1 MILGRHSASKTHLVI
16 LTGQRTFVIQAR
28 KGSAVL
34 SVLVE
39 KEQVQLLAS
48 EANQFLDKIAEED
61 PEEPGGSAG
70 AVEGA
75 VTEDEPLFR
84 ARLIGIGYD
93 PDRHLV
99 LIELREDASDEE
111 RTQCSVEP
119 QVDVRAAA
127 RVFELFDAESDFAE
141 CDFRGE
147 KQLTRLG
154 GDKLSNGRRRSRFA
168 KLGNDVG
175 IEKPAPHR
183 LMSRT
188 WDLTVSR
195 SILRK
200 ATSLRFGLGAFTI
213 TGSAVLA
220 VVVR

>member
-1 MILGRHSASKTHLVI
+1 MTDLIEFDPVDDIGAGAFGMP
-16 LTGQRTFVIQAR
+16 GQRTFVIQAR

-61 PEEPGGSAG
+61 PEEPPGSAG
-70 AVEGA
+70 TVAGA

-111 RTQCSVEP
+111 EAPPPLDETEGHIARLYATRSQ
-119 QVDVRAAA
+119 VRAMARSGVAA
-127 RVFELFDAESDFAE
+127 VEAGRPRCQL
-141 CDFRGE
+141 CDFPMEPDGHICPRW
-147 KQLTRLG
+147 
-154 GDKLSNGRRRSRFA
+154 N
-168 KLGNDVG
+168 
-175 IEKPAPHR
+175 
-183 LMSRT
+183 
-188 WDLTVSR
+188 
-195 SILRK
+195 
-200 ATSLRFGLGAFTI
+200 
-213 TGSAVLA
+213 
-220 VVVR
+220 

>member
-1 MILGRHSASKTHLVI
+1 VTDLIEFDPVDDIGAGAFGTP
-16 LTGQRTFVIQAR
+16 GQRTFVIQAR

-61 PEEPGGSAG
+61 PEEPPGSAG
-70 AVEGA
+70 TVAGV

-111 RTQCSVEP
+111 EAPPPLDETEGHIARLYATRSQ
-119 QVDVRAAA
+119 VRAMARNGVAA
-127 RVFELFDAESDFAE
+127 VEAGRPRCQL
-141 CDFRGE
+141 CDFPMEPDGHICPRW
-147 KQLTRLG
+147 
-154 GDKLSNGRRRSRFA
+154 N
-168 KLGNDVG
+168 
-175 IEKPAPHR
+175 
-183 LMSRT
+183 
-188 WDLTVSR
+188 
-195 SILRK
+195 
-200 ATSLRFGLGAFTI
+200 
-213 TGSAVLA
+213 
-220 VVVR
+220 